1 MKQTYSAKPNEVEQ
15 KWYVV
20 DLEGE
25 VLGRAA
31 TKIATILRGK
41 NKPTFTPHMDT
52 GDFVIVLNAGKVQL
66 TGKKWT
72 DKVYYK
78 HSGFIGGMKAT
89 TAAKMRETHPERLI
103 EFAVSGMLPKTK
115 LGRKL
120 IKKLKVYTGT
130 EHNHQA
136 QKPEILK
143 LSEIR

>member
-1 MKQTYSAKPNEVEQ
+1 MTQTYSAKENEVEK

-41 NKPTFTPHMDT
+41 NKPTFTPHIDT
-52 GDFVIVLNAGKVQL
+52 GDFVVVLNAAKVAL
-66 TGKKWT
+66 TGNKWS

-78 HSGFIGGMKAT
+78 HSGYMGGMKAT
-89 TAAKMRETHPERLI
+89 TASQMRAAHPERLV
-103 EFAVSGMLPKTK
+103 EFAVSGMLPKNK

-120 IKKLKVYTGT
+120 IKKLKVFSGA
-130 EHNHQA
+130 EHTHQA
-136 QKPEILK
+136 QKPQVIK
-143 LSEIR
+143 LSDIN

>member
-1 MKQTYSAKPNEVEQ
+1 MKQTYSAKENEVER

-41 NKPTFTPHMDT
+41 NKPTFTPHIDT
-52 GDFVIVLNAGKVQL
+52 GDFVVVLNAAKVAL
-66 TGKKWT
+66 TGKKWS

-89 TAAKMRETHPERLI
+89 TASQMRATHPERLV
-103 EFAVSGMLPKTK
+103 EFAVSGMLPKNK

-120 IKKLKVYTGT
+120 IKKLKVFSGA
-130 EHNHQA
+130 EHTHQA
-136 QKPEILK
+136 QKPQVIK
-143 LSEIR
+143 LSEMM